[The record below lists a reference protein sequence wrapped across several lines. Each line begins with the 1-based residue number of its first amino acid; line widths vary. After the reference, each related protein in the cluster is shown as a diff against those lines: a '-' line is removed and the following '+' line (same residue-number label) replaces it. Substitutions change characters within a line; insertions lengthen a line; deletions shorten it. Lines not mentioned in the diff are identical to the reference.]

1 MALESLFETGTIAAV
16 VAITVVAGL
25 AHGTIGF
32 GFPVI
37 STPLVALL
45 LDVKTA
51 VLVTVVPNVAVN
63 VISILR
69 GGRWRESIG
78 RHWPVAAAVV
88 AGTLVGTRLLLVA
101 PPEPLK
107 VLLAAMIL
115 VYLQQERLR
124 RLDWSWIARAPG
136 TSGIAFGLVG
146 GMLSGAVNV
155 SAPPLII
162 YFMTLGLAPTA
173 MTQVLNLC
181 FIAGKVTQATNLG
194 LSQAGGAEVL
204 RASLPLTAIAAATVL
219 GGMRIQSRLRPERYR
234 RLMRAVLWAMALLLL
249 AQVGWKAAHALQLGP
264 ESRNGDAAGAS
275 RPSRSAPAGR
285 PRG

>member
-1 MALESLFETGTIAAV
+1 MALESLFGTGTIAAI
-16 VAITVVAGL
+16 VAISVVAGL
-25 AHGTIGF
+25 VHGTIGF

-45 LDVKTA
+45 IDVRTA
-51 VLVTVVPNVAVN
+51 VLVTVVPNIAVN

-69 GGRWRESIG
+69 GGNWRESIG
-78 RHWPVAAAVV
+78 RHWPVAGAVM

-115 VYLQQERLR
+115 AYLQQERLR

-136 TSGIAFGLVG
+136 ASGIGFGLVG
-146 GMLSGAVNV
+146 GVLSGAVNV

-162 YFMTLGLAPTA
+162 YFMTLGLAPMA

-181 FIAGKVTQATNLG
+181 FIAGKVTQATSLG
-194 LSQAGGAEVL
+194 LSQTGGAHVL
-204 RASLPLTAIAAATVL
+204 WASLPLTAIAVATVL
-219 GGMRIQSRLRPERYR
+219 GGMRVQSRLRPEMYR
-234 RLMRAVLWAMALLLL
+234 RLLRGVLWAMAFLLL
-249 AQVGWKAAHALQLGP
+249 AQVGWKIAHGL
-264 ESRNGDAAGAS
+264 
-275 RPSRSAPAGR
+275 
-285 PRG
+285 

>member
-1 MALESLFETGTIAAV
+1 MALESLFGTWTT
-16 VAITVVAGL
+16 VAIVAISVVAGL

-45 LDVKTA
+45 IDVKTA
-51 VLVTVVPNVAVN
+51 VLLTVLPNIAVN
-63 VISILR
+63 LISILR

-78 RHWPVAAAVV
+78 RHWPVAIAVV

-107 VLLAAMIL
+107 ILLAAMIL
-115 VYLQQERLR
+115 VYLQHERLG
-124 RLDWSWIARAPG
+124 RLDWSWIARAPRA
-136 TSGIAFGLVG
+136 SGIGFGLVG

-162 YFMTLGLAPTA
+162 YFMTLGLAPIA

-181 FIAGKVTQATNLG
+181 FIAGKVTQAMNLG
-194 LSQAGGAEVL
+194 LSQAGGAHVL
-204 RASLPLTAIAAATVL
+204 WASLPLTAIAVATVL
-219 GGMRIQSRLRPERYR
+219 GGMRVQSRLRPEMYR
-234 RLMRAVLWAMALLLL
+234 RLLRAVLWAMAFLLL
-249 AQVGWKAAHALQLGP
+249 AQVGWEVAHGL
-264 ESRNGDAAGAS
+264 
-275 RPSRSAPAGR
+275 
-285 PRG
+285 

>member
-1 MALESLFETGTIAAV
+1 MALELLFGTGTIAAI
-16 VAITVVAGL
+16 VAITVVAGF
-25 AHGTIGF
+25 AHGAIGF

-37 STPLVALL
+37 STPLFALL
-45 LDVKTA
+45 VDVKTA
-51 VLVTVVPNVAVN
+51 VLVTVVPNIAVN
-63 VISILR
+63 VLSILR

-78 RHWPVAAAVV
+78 RHWPVAGAVM

-136 TSGIAFGLVG
+136 ASGIGFGLVG
-146 GMLSGAVNV
+146 GVLSGAVNV

-162 YFMTLGLAPTA
+162 YFMTLGLAPIA

-194 LSQAGGAEVL
+194 LSQVGGAHVL
-204 RASLPLTAIAAATVL
+204 GASLPLTAIAVATVL
-219 GGMRIQSRLRPERYR
+219 GGMRVQSRLRPELYR
-234 RLMRAVLWAMALLLL
+234 RLLRAVLWAMAFLLL
-249 AQVGWKAAHALQLGP
+249 AQVGWKLAHGLQLLG
-264 ESRNGDAAGAS
+264 S
-275 RPSRSAPAGR
+275 
-285 PRG
+285 PRLSSQ